1 MNTKSLIPE
10 RDMEK
15 CYKCHRMWIEDPER
29 AAREFRQKIREEED
43 PSIYLS
49 PWFIDMLDEEDIAY
63 VKEWQQ
69 THITVE

>member
-1 MNTKSLIPE
+1 MNANSFVPK
-10 RDMEK
+10 RDIEES
-15 CYKCHRMWIEDPER
+15 YRRHRMWVENPER
-29 AAREFRQKIREEED
+29 AASEFKKKIREEED